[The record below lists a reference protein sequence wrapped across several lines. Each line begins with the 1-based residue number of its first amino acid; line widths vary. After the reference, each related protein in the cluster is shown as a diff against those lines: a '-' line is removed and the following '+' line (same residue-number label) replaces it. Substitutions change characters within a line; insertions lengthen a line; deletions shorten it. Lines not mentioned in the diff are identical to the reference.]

1 MTGIF
6 NKSKYYPT
14 MCDALL
20 KENIIDKAKDK
31 DWYSLEL
38 GREEQD
44 LTSSTDLGQDKHQK
58 RCLDVTRLPTDA
70 ETENTPRN
78 HKCSYSGAR
87 IMVCTCW
94 YIHIFENLRSRSERV
109 RTQ

>member
-1 MTGIF
+1 MS

-14 MCDALL
+14 RRDALL
-20 KENIIDKAKDK
+20 KEDIIDEAKDK

-38 GREEQD
+38 GQEDQD
-44 LTSSTDLGQDKHQK
+44 LKSSTDLGQDNKHQK
-58 RCLDVTRLPTDA
+58 RCLNVTWLPIDA
-70 ETENTPRN
+70 KTENTPRN

-94 YIHIFENLRSRSERV
+94 HIHIFENLRSRSQRV
-109 RTQ
+109 KTH